1 MSKGGSSAS
10 SASRASTSCNSTW
23 RWTHFEA
30 LDESLPLPA
39 RDCRAGASCHRAD
52 AIAHRPHRR
61 LRRRV
66 LRLGRRTSDA
76 AGPCLRHASGA
87 ARRVQHQPR
96 ARRGHALR
104 RAHPWPRRPAGR
116 HLGPGQL
123 CRRARPSVRTA
134 VPSLSRS
141 IQEAVVG
148 VRVRPGLWVDG
159 GVFFSHIGQ
168 ESWISRDN
176 PTYTRSFTAE
186 YTPYYSSGVKVTWAA
201 SSTLTAQVHLLNGWQ
216 NIAENNERK
225 AVGARLDWAPRAGI
239 ALGWAGFRGDEQ
251 PETSARRMRDFH
263 QLFARLEA
271 GSDLTLWLTADRGW
285 ERPESGKTATWG
297 SLTAIAERRLSPT
310 VSLATRLERYVD
322 RDGVLIPVVDP
333 AWLCGDVGVDGA
345 QPAAARGGAVA
356 HRSARLLERWRRLA
370 GAGGAAPQ
378 HRGARDLALDLP
390 GSGAMTAS

>member
-1 MSKGGSSAS
+1 MN
-10 SASRASTSCNSTW
+10 R
-23 RWTHFEA
+23 
-30 LDESLPLPA
+30 SLCLLATVTLALPA
-39 RDCRAGASCHRAD
+39 TAQTPSPTVRIGAFAD
-52 AIAHRPHRR
+52 AYYAWDVGRPTLRDRAFATQAVRHDEFNINLAHVEAT
-61 LRRRV
+61 LSGERV
-66 LRLGRRTSDA
+66 RGRVALQAGTSVQA
-76 AGPCLRHASGA
+76 NYAGEPSIGSNSG
-87 ARRVQHQPR
+87 
-96 ARRGHALR
+96 
-104 RAHPWPRRPAGR
+104 
-116 HLGPGQL
+116 
-123 CRRARPSVRTA
+123 
-134 VPSLSRS
+134 PSLSRS
-141 IQEAVVG
+141 IQEAVAG

-225 AVGARLDWAPRAGI
+225 AVGARLDWAPSAGI

-285 ERPESGKTATWG
+285 ERPESGETATWG

-322 RDGVLIPVVDP
+322 RDGVFIPVTDP
-333 AWLCGDVGVDGA
+333 HGFAVTSASLGLNLRLPEGVQWRTEARGYWSDGA
-345 QPAAARGGAVA
+345 IWPDREGRRRDTVALVTSLSISLAAA
-356 HRSARLLERWRRLA
+356 
-370 GAGGAAPQ
+370 P
-378 HRGARDLALDLP
+378 
-390 GSGAMTAS
+390 